1 MRPVCRFIPSK
12 GRAALLATAFLVAHA
27 PGADSSAAPVAPKS
41 EQHQGLTEAHELLQ
55 KGDEAYVVGR
65 YSDAVAAYSG
75 ARDLI
80 PNTQLN
86 VELREAAT
94 ERYAQASVE
103 YGREL
108 LRKGDL
114 PGAKAAVDKIL
125 AAGVDPENP
134 GALSF
139 RKQLDDPI
147 RTNQAMTA
155 EHGQDVEAVRKLL
168 YRAEG
173 AFNLGKFDESSR
185 TYQEVLRVDPTNS
198 AARRGMER
206 VAAAKS
212 DYFRAAYDQT
222 RAEMLSQVEAEWEI
236 KPPSDEQVFAG
247 GPQDL
252 GTMLGARVPVSNKI
266 ERIILPTIAL
276 EQVTIEEAVDYL
288 RAQAARYDTF
298 ETDPAL
304 KGVNFNLDLGPDSS
318 ETAANIRG
326 KRFDLRLRNVPISQ
340 VLRYITESTQ
350 TAYTTD
356 EFSVIIRSASQLGTE
371 MISRSFRVPPDFLSS
386 LGNVNAGG
394 SSDVAAVDPFA
405 EAPAASSGG
414 LLAKR
419 LGAREALEGQ
429 GIQFPEGATV
439 NLNPATNILM
449 VRNTQ
454 ANLDIISQLVE
465 AVSQTESVQVM
476 VTVTMLKVEE
486 KRFDELGFDWLLDG
500 TNSGGKF
507 NVTGG
512 TQGSG
517 GDLTDIPLPWG
528 ASYRPVTAGNR
539 SGEQAIA
546 PDGIDNLIANAE
558 SGFVSAKRAPGILSL
573 TGMLSNNSYQAVLR
587 GLAQK
592 KGVDMMTAPS
602 VITRSGQSASV
613 RIIREFIY
621 PTEYEPPEL
630 PNSVGVSTDENG
642 EEVGGGGGGSIPI
655 VPAMPTEFK
664 MREVGVMLDVLPT
677 VDPQTRLVDLKIDPL
692 VTNFDGFVN
701 FGTPINAAINDAA
714 GNPQTIQVARNSIL
728 MPVFSVMRVK
738 NDGISIY
745 DGATIVFGGLIQES
759 AQRVNDHTP
768 VLGTL
773 PVVGRLFKSEVQA
786 PVKKVVVF
794 MVNVKLMDPTGRP
807 VSQR

>member
-1 MRPVCRFIPSK
+1 
-12 GRAALLATAFLVAHA
+12 LATAFLVANA
-27 PGADSSAAPVAPKS
+27 PGADSSAAPSAPKA
-41 EQHQGLTEAHELLQ
+41 EQHQGLAEAHELLK

-65 YSDAVAAYSG
+65 YSDAVVAYSG

-80 PNTQLN
+80 PNHPLN
-86 VELREAAT
+86 AELREAAT

-114 PGAKAAVDKIL
+114 PGAKAVVDKVL

-155 EHGQDVEAVRKLL
+155 EHGKNVEAVRKLL

-185 TYQEVLRVDPTNS
+185 TYEEVLRIDPTNS

-206 VAAAKS
+206 VSAAKS

-236 KPPSDEQVFAG
+236 QPPADEQLFAG
-247 GPQDL
+247 GPQDINTTL
-252 GTMLGARVPVSNKI
+252 GVRVPVSNKI

-288 RAQAARYDTF
+288 RVQAARYDNF
-298 ETDPAL
+298 ENDPAL

-326 KRFDLRLRNVPISQ
+326 KKFDLRLRNVPISQ

-356 EFSVIIRSASQLGTE
+356 EFSVIIRSASQLGTD
-371 MISRSFRVPPDFLSS
+371 MVSRSFRVPPDFLSS
-386 LGNVNAGG
+386 LGNVNAG
-394 SSDVAAVDPFA
+394 AATDAGLDDPFA
-405 EAPAASSGG
+405 EAPASSGG

-419 LGAREALEGQ
+419 LGAKEALEGQ
-429 GIQFPEGATV
+429 GIQFPEGASAS
-439 NLNPATNILM
+439 LNPATNTLM

-454 ANLDIISQLVE
+454 ANIDIISQLVE
-465 AVSQTESVQVM
+465 AVSKTESVQVM
-476 VTVTMLKVEE
+476 VTVTMLKIEE
-486 KRFDELGFDWLLDG
+486 TRLDELGFDWLLEG
-500 TNSGGKF
+500 TNNGGKF
-507 NVTGG
+507 HVTGG

-517 GDLTDIPLPWG
+517 GDLTDILRPAGVP
-528 ASYRPVTAGNR
+528 YRPVTAGNR
-539 SGEQAIA
+539 SGAEAIQ

-558 SGFVSAKRAPGILSL
+558 TSTAAIKRAPGILSL
-573 TGMLSNNSYQAVLR
+573 TGMLSQNGYQAVLR

-613 RIIREFIY
+613 RIVREFIY

-630 PNSVGVSTDENG
+630 PNSVGVSSSEDG
-642 EEVGGGGGGSIPI
+642 EDIGGGGGGMVPI

-664 MREVGVMLDVLPT
+664 MRDVGVMLDVLPT
-677 VDPQTRLVDLKIDPL
+677 VDTQTGLVDLKLDPL

-701 FGTPINAAINDAA
+701 FGTPINAGINDAA

-745 DGATIVFGGLIQES
+745 DGATVVFGGLIQETT
-759 AQRVNDHTP
+759 QRVNDHTP

-773 PVVGRLFKSEVQA
+773 PVVGRLFKSEAQA

-807 VSQR
+807 ISQR

>member
-1 MRPVCRFIPSK
+1 
-12 GRAALLATAFLVAHA
+12 LATAFLVAHA
-27 PGADSSAAPVAPKS
+27 PGAESSAAPSVPKS
-41 EQHQGLTEAHELLQ
+41 EQHQGLAEAHELLK
-55 KGDEAYVVGR
+55 KGDEAYVAGR
-65 YSDAVAAYSG
+65 YSDAVVAYSG

-80 PNTQLN
+80 PDTPLN
-86 VELREAAT
+86 AELREAAT

-103 YGREL
+103 HGREL

-114 PGAKAAVDKIL
+114 PGAKAAVEKVL

-139 RKQLDDPI
+139 RNQLNDPI
-147 RTNQAMTA
+147 RTNQAITA
-155 EHGQDVEAVRKLL
+155 EHGKDVEAVRKLL

-185 TYQEVLRVDPTNS
+185 TYQEVLRIDPTNS
-198 AARRGMER
+198 AARRGMEK

-236 KPPSDEQVFAG
+236 KPPSDAQILAG
-247 GPQDL
+247 GPQDPSSPL
-252 GTMLGARVPVSNKI
+252 GVRVPVSNKI
-266 ERIILPTIAL
+266 ERIILPTVSL

-298 ETDPAL
+298 ENDPAL

-371 MISRSFRVPPDFLSS
+371 MVTRSFRVPPDFLSS
-386 LGNVNAGG
+386 LGNVTAGASADVG
-394 SSDVAAVDPFA
+394 SEDPFG
-405 EAPAASSGG
+405 EAPTGSSGG

-419 LGAREALEGQ
+419 LGAKEALQGQ
-429 GIQFPEGATV
+429 GIQFPEGATA
-439 NLNPATNILM
+439 NLNPATNTLM

-454 ANLDIISQLVE
+454 ANIDIISQLVE
-465 AVSQTESVQVM
+465 TIAKTEPVQVM
-476 VTVTMLKVEE
+476 VTVTMIKVEE
-486 KRFDELGFDWLLDG
+486 NRFDELGFDWLLEG
-500 TNSGGKF
+500 VNSGSKF
-507 NVTGG
+507 NLTGG

-517 GDLTDIPLPWG
+517 GDLTDMPLPAG
-528 ASYRPVTAGNR
+528 VPYRPVTAGNR
-539 SGEQAIA
+539 SGSEAIQ
-546 PDGIDNLIANAE
+546 PDAIDTLIANAE
-558 SGFVSAKRAPGILSL
+558 TGFAPIKRAPGVLSL
-573 TGMLSNNSYQAVLR
+573 TGMLSNNTYQMVMR

-592 KGVDMMTAPS
+592 KGVDLMTAPS

-613 RIIREFIY
+613 RVVREFIY
-621 PTEYEPPEL
+621 PTEYEPPEI
-630 PNSVGVSTDENG
+630 PNSFGVSTDEIG
-642 EEVGGGGGGSIPI
+642 EPISGGTGGAIPI
-655 VPAMPTEFK
+655 VPAFPTEFK

-677 VDPQTRLVDLKIDPL
+677 VDSQTGLVDLKVDPL

-701 FGTPINAAINDAA
+701 FGTPINAGINDAL
-714 GNPQTIQVARNSIL
+714 GNPQTIQIARNSIL

-738 NDGISIY
+738 NEGISIH
-745 DGATIVFGGLIQES
+745 DGATVVFGGLIQETT
-759 AQRVNDHTP
+759 QRVNDHTP
-768 VLGTL
+768 VLGSL
-773 PVVGRLFKSEVQA
+773 PGVGRLFKSEAQA